1 MPDGSTRH
9 TPLARP
15 EIARLSP
22 EHSRFGDTKERDMI
36 RLTNVSFGYKQG
48 EPILSGLN
56 LSVRQGEFLTLLG
69 PSGCGKSTILNLIAG
84 FHQPNSGHIEH
95 SGRTI
100 NGPDASRGVVF
111 QGNALFD
118 WMTVAENI
126 AFGFRFQKISKAI
139 RAERVQSIIQLVGLG
154 GSESKYPYELSG
166 GMRQR
171 VAVARSMV
179 IHPEILLMDEPFA
192 AVDVQTREGLQEE
205 LLKLQERIGGTVLF
219 VTHSIEDAVFLSD
232 RVIVMGDRLGQIERE
247 FDIHLPLP
255 RHSNL
260 NRVSDEFSLYRKQ
273 IYLTMTGDR

>member
-1 MPDGSTRH
+1 MPDGSSNRS
-9 TPLARP
+9 PA
-15 EIARLSP
+15 ELSP
-22 EHSRFGDTKERDMI
+22 SSLLDRSLSVGS
-36 RLTNVSFGYKQG
+36 LTPSTIQLSNVSFGYQPDKL
-48 EPILSGLN
+48 ILSEID

-84 FHQPNSGHIEH
+84 FIRPISGTVEH
-95 SGRTI
+95 NGRPVE
-100 NGPDASRGVVF
+100 GADASRGVVF

-118 WMTVAENI
+118 WMTVEQNI
-126 AFGFRFQKISKAI
+126 AFGFRFQRIAAAEK
-139 RAERVQSIIQLVGLG
+139 RERVRSIVQMVGLA
-154 GSESKYPYELSG
+154 GSESKYPYQLSG

-219 VTHSIEDAVFLSD
+219 VTHSIEEAVFLSD
-232 RVIVMGDRLGQIERE
+232 RVVVMGDRLGQIERE

-255 RHSNL
+255 RHSKL

-273 IYLTMTGDR
+273 IYLTMTGD